1 MSKQRFCIACAP
13 SPNVVRRTAR
23 EAAGEIVL
31 GFAMR
36 DTPTATMGRVTIARM
51 IGMGRDI
58 DANDIQAMLIALAA
72 APNVGQQLVEDAV
85 SAWVKERARE
95 AVAE

>member
-23 EAAGEIVL
+23 EAAGDVVM
-31 GFAMR
+31 GFALR

-51 IGMGRDI
+51 IGMGRTLDSI
-58 DANDIQAMLIALAA
+58 DLQAMLDALAA

>member
-23 EAAGEIVL
+23 EAAGEVVL
-31 GFAMR
+31 GFAFK

-51 IGMGRDI
+51 IGMGRQI
-58 DANDIQAMLIALAA
+58 DSVDLQAMLEALAA
-72 APNVGQQLVEDAV
+72 APNVGQQMVEDALCEYL
-85 SAWVKERARE
+85 AALRERKVE
-95 AVAE
+95 G

>member
-23 EAAGEIVL
+23 EAAGDVVM
-31 GFAMR
+31 GFALR

-51 IGMGRDI
+51 IGMGRTLDSI
-58 DANDIQAMLIALAA
+58 DLQAMLDALAA

-85 SAWVKERARE
+85 SAWVKERFGK

>member
-23 EAAGEIVL
+23 EAAGEVVL
-31 GFAMR
+31 GFALK

-51 IGMGRDI
+51 IGMGRQI
-58 DANDIQAMLIALAA
+58 DSVDLQAMLEALAA
-72 APNVGQQLVEDAV
+72 APNVGQQMVEDAV
-85 SAWVKERARE
+85 CAYLAGLRERM
-95 AVAE
+95 VAQ

>member
-23 EAAGEIVL
+23 EAAGDVVI
-31 GFAMR
+31 GFALR

-51 IGMGRDI
+51 IGMGRDV
-58 DANDIQAMLIALAA
+58 DSADLQAMLEALAA
-72 APNVGQQLVEDAV
+72 SPNIGQKLVEDAV

-95 AVAE
+95 AV

>member
-23 EAAGEIVL
+23 EAAGEVVM
-31 GFAMR
+31 GFALK

-58 DANDIQAMLIALAA
+58 DAKDIHAMLIALASSPA
-72 APNVGQQLVEDAV
+72 IGQKMVEDAV
-85 SAWVKERARE
+85 VDYLAETERKEA
-95 AVAE
+95 AQ